1 MAGKKARNK
10 VVGKIGKDVRKAL
23 HRGVAGT
30 VIQDTVDQ
38 AMQKVADQADR
49 PVKKATKVKV
59 IQDKFLPGK
68 TRKKIVDANAE

>member
-10 VVGKIGKDVRKAL
+10 AVGKIAKQVQKAL

-30 VIQDTVDQ
+30 VIQETVDE
-38 AMQKVADQADR
+38 AMQKVADQTDR

-59 IQDKFLPGK
+59 VQDKFVPAK
-68 TRKKIVDANAE
+68 SRKKVVDADTE

>member
-1 MAGKKARNK
+1 
-10 VVGKIGKDVRKAL
+10 
-23 HRGVAGT
+23 
-30 VIQDTVDQ
+30 
-38 AMQKVADQADR
+38 MQKVADQADR